1 MKRIAGLVVVL
12 MVAVMMA
19 FVVGPVMAQEKAPEN
34 KAIDLKAKV
43 AEAQG
48 TLDNLTAFAAQKAQT
63 AYTANLEV
71 RVLNE
76 IEIPRAQKALKDA
89 QDAEKAYLEGQKAAT
104 DKKPKK

>member
-12 MVAVMMA
+12 VVAAMMA
-19 FVVGPVMAQEKAPEN
+19 FVAVPVMAQEKAPKNE
-34 KAIDLKAKV
+34 AMDLKVKV

-48 TLDNLTAFAAQKAQT
+48 ALDNLTAFAAQKAQA

-71 RVLNE
+71 RVLQE
-76 IEIPRAQKALKDA
+76 IEIPKAQKALKEA